1 MEEEQQTQVE
11 TSSDVIAQPEEVKPT
26 SDVIADEPK
35 VETKPDPDFYKN
47 RWAEAQR
54 KLENREKQLEEIL
67 SKVDKKLEQPKQ
79 QQYSIEELEAFA
91 ESTENDAHK
100 IWAKK
105 EIRKLQQEEQAKL
118 VRQELQ
124 GWQQQQQVQT
134 TKQRAFEEVISR
146 NPDLIIKDQAG
157 NFVGWNQQSPLFGQ
171 MNKYLSDPRVSNQ
184 PDALLIAEKFALA
197 DMYMRQKPQVQ
208 KTIVSQKEEIKNL
221 QKKTMVEAGGG
232 QDSYTPSPTD
242 VAFSEL
248 SKSGS
253 LADAAKLIGL
263 RRK

>member
-1 MEEEQQTQVE
+1 MEEEQAQVE

-67 SKVDKKLEQPKQ
+67 SKVDKKLEQPQQ